1 MMTFEEKLEF
11 YTSYINKNL
20 DGYIKDLDCVENT
33 IYKAVRYS
41 LLSNG
46 KRIRPILAL
55 ATGEMFE
62 AKKEDVLPFACAI
75 EMIHTYSLIHD
86 DLPAMDN
93 DDYRRGRLTN
103 HKVYGEGIAVL
114 AGDAL
119 LNSAFE
125 LMSNQIINKIPDNYR
140 ELLAMNYIVNS
151 SGINGMIAGQV
162 IDIESQGKDISLAM
176 LEYMHKK
183 KTGCLISA
191 SILAGAHIGKANS
204 EEIESL
210 NKFSQNLGIAFQI
223 KDDILDVI
231 GNKEKMG
238 KDTGKDKENNKATF
252 VSVLGLEKSISALK
266 QTTKEAIRNLDI
278 FGKRAEFLVDMSNY
292 LLKRTF

>member
-1 MMTFEEKLEF
+1 MTFDEKIDF
-11 YTSYINKNL
+11 YTGYINKNL
-20 DGYIKDLDCVENT
+20 DGYIKDMDCVENT

-103 HKVYGEGIAVL
+103 HKVFGEGIAVL

-125 LMSNQIINKIPDNYR
+125 LMSNHVINKLPDNYR

-151 SGINGMIAGQV
+151 AGINGMIAGQV

-191 SILAGAHIGKANS
+191 SILAGAQIGKASS

-210 NKFSQNLGIAFQI
+210 SKFSQNLGMAFQI

-231 GNKEKMG
+231 GNKEKLG
-238 KDTGKDKENNKATF
+238 KDTGKDKENDKATF
-252 VSVLGLEKSISALK
+252 VSVLGLEKSMTVLK
-266 QTTKEAIRNLDI
+266 HTTKEAIRNLDV
-278 FGKRAEFLVDMSNY
+278 FGKRAEFLVDMANY

>member
-1 MMTFEEKLEF
+1 MTFEEKLDF
-11 YTSYINKNL
+11 YTNYINKNL
-20 DGYIKDLDCVENT
+20 DGYIKDLDCIENT
-33 IYKAVRYS
+33 IYKAIRYS

-46 KRIRPILAL
+46 KRIRPVLAL
-55 ATGEMFE
+55 ATGEMFD
-62 AKKEDVLPFACAI
+62 AKKEDILPFACAI

-93 DDYRRGRLTN
+93 DDYRRGVLTN
-103 HKVYGEGIAVL
+103 HKVFGEGMAVL

-140 ELLAMNYIVNS
+140 ELLVMNNIVNS
-151 SGINGMIAGQV
+151 AGINGMIAGQV
-162 IDIESQGKDISLAM
+162 IDIESQGRDISLAL

-183 KTGCLISA
+183 KTGCLINA
-191 SILAGAHIGKANS
+191 AILTGAQIGKANN
-204 EEIESL
+204 EELESL
-210 NKFSQNLGIAFQI
+210 SKFSQNLGMAFQI

-231 GNKEKMG
+231 GDKEKLG
-238 KDTGKDKENNKATF
+238 KDIGKDEENKKATF
-252 VSVLGLEKSISALK
+252 VSVLGLEKSIVALK
-266 QTTKEAIRNLDI
+266 HKTKEAIRNLDI
-278 FGKRAEFLVDMSNY
+278 FGKRAEFLIDMANY

>member
-191 SILAGAHIGKANS
+191 SILAAAHIGKANS

>member
-1 MMTFEEKLEF
+1 
-11 YTSYINKNL
+11 
-20 DGYIKDLDCVENT
+20 
-33 IYKAVRYS
+33 
-41 LLSNG
+41 
-46 KRIRPILAL
+46 
-55 ATGEMFE
+55 MFE